1 MFDRCWPFQRT
12 ATRAR
17 AVARAT
23 PARPGARAI
32 APTRAPRRA
41 MPKRASDDAL
51 EDDRCAACEHY
62 HARGTTCSECG
73 HVRALASDASA
84 PSDAVDRGARGAGR
98 ARPQSTTVVEVIERF
113 LLVGAFE
120 HTSSERALLAAGVR
134 TVINAVPSCTPCCSG
149 KYLSVVTLNAR
160 EPPERGLDLR
170 HACERLQALH
180 ARSARADE
188 SYPMRVLVYCMS
200 GRSKA
205 PSVAVAY
212 VMFKMRMGLREA
224 KAFVEGRYP
233 GGHRGMRLKPEDEEA
248 LEAFERELAE
258 NPPDAMPI
266 DAM

>member
-1 MFDRCWPFQRT
+1 M
-12 ATRAR
+12 RA
-17 AVARAT
+17 
-23 PARPGARAI
+23 
-32 APTRAPRRA
+32 
-41 MPKRASDDAL
+41 K
-51 EDDRCAACEHY
+51 
-62 HARGTTCSECG
+62 
-73 HVRALASDASA
+73 
-84 PSDAVDRGARGAGR
+84 
-98 ARPQSTTVVEVIERF
+98 QSTTVVEVIDRF
-113 LLVGAFE
+113 MLVGAFE

-160 EPPERGLDLR
+160 EPPERGLDFR

-212 VMFKMRMGLREA
+212 VMFKMRMSLTAA

-233 GGHRGMRLKPEDEEA
+233 GGHRGMRLKREDEEA

-258 NPPDAMPI
+258 NPPDAMPEGQ
-266 DAM
+266 